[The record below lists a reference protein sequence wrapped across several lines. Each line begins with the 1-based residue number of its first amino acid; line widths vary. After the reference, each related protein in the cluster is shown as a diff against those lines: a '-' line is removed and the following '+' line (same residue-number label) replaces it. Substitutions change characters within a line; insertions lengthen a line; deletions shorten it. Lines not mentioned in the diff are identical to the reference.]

1 MRDELRTKVLIK
13 RGKLAEKIYE
23 IYYIL
28 IDEDLNILSY
38 SGNINYITYSRSTA
52 KPFQLI
58 PLLTNDG
65 HNYYN
70 FNEKEI
76 SLMCS
81 SHFAEDY
88 HIETLKQIIEKIGI
102 NEDDLLCPKTYSRNK
117 VIREEQIKRGYKESK
132 LFSDCSAK
140 HCQMIAYSLIK
151 GYPFI
156 DKSKIV
162 YDNLRGK
169 NDYYNYRMLDHPV
182 QKDIFDIISFIYETD
197 KKDIYIGIDGCG
209 VPVFSSSIINMAKAY
224 LKLILCKSGDQK
236 IDNALNIIKSS
247 MTKYPQM
254 ISGTD
259 GLCSILTS
267 IFNGNGIF
275 KVGADGVYCGG
286 FIKDNKAYAIS
297 LKVLDGNYEVSEF
310 ALVNILKNEGYL
322 NFIDNIKNISNN
334 LESYNYSNNINYSNY
349 NNFSKLNY
357 YLYRKNYNEHG
368 EIVGDFELKYL

>member
-38 SGNINYITYSRSTA
+38 SGNISYITYSRSTA

-58 PLLTNDG
+58 PLLINNG

-88 HIETLKQIIEKIGI
+88 HIETLNQIIEKIGI

-140 HCQMIAYSLIK
+140 HCQMIAYSLLN
-151 GYPFI
+151 GYPFL
-156 DKSKIV
+156 DKNKIV

-169 NDYYNYRMLDHPV
+169 DDFYNYRILAHPV
-182 QKDIFDIISFIYETD
+182 QQDILDIISFIYETP
-197 KKDIYIGIDGCG
+197 KKDIYVGIDGCG

-254 ISGTD
+254 IAGSN

-286 FIKDNKAYAIS
+286 FKKDSKAYSIA
-297 LKVLDGNYEVSEF
+297 LKVIDGNYEVSEF

-322 NFIDNIKNISNN
+322 NFIDNIKNS
-334 LESYNYSNNINYSNY
+334 SNY
-349 NNFSKLNY
+349 DNISKLNY